1 MDPSFS
7 WIYLIF
13 FLAIPLARIIPRII
27 ARRRMTNPDER
38 FQNNFEYREEKIS
51 ETREEKISETREEKI
66 PETREEKISETRE
79 ENTKPKTKS
88 MMVLGELNNGTRTFE
103 KVQKNTGLDSEELN
117 KILENLEK
125 QGLLKVQQK
134 QGLFGLKVE
143 LYPTEKGFKE
153 YYS

>member
-1 MDPSFS
+1 MYSMDPSFS

-38 FQNNFEYREEKIS
+38 FQNNFEYRQ
-51 ETREEKISETREEKI
+51 EKI
-66 PETREEKISETRE
+66 PETRQEKIPETRQ
-79 ENTKPKTKS
+79 ENPKPKTKN
-88 MMVLGELNNGTRTFE
+88 MLVLGELNKGTRTFE
-103 KVQKNTGLDSEELN
+103 KVQKNTGLDVEELN

>member
-1 MDPSFS
+1 
-7 WIYLIF
+7 
-13 FLAIPLARIIPRII
+13 
-27 ARRRMTNPDER
+27 MTNPDER
-38 FQNNFEYREEKIS
+38 LQNNFEYREEKIS

-79 ENTKPKTKS
+79 ENSKPKTKS

>member
-1 MDPSFS
+1 
-7 WIYLIF
+7 
-13 FLAIPLARIIPRII
+13 
-27 ARRRMTNPDER
+27 
-38 FQNNFEYREEKIS
+38 
-51 ETREEKISETREEKI
+51 
-66 PETREEKISETRE
+66 
-79 ENTKPKTKS
+79 
-88 MMVLGELNNGTRTFE
+88 MVLGELNNGTRTFE

>member
-13 FLAIPLARIIPRII
+13 FLAIPLSRIIPRII
-27 ARRRMTNPDER
+27 AKRRMANPDQR
-38 FQNNFEYREEKIS
+38 FVNDVELKQEKIS
-51 ETREEKISETREEKI
+51 EAKQEI
-66 PETREEKISETRE
+66 P
-79 ENTKPKTKS
+79 KPKTKN
-88 MMVLGELNNGTRTFE
+88 MLVLGELNKGTRTFE
-103 KVQKNTGLDSEELN
+103 NVQKNTGLDSEELN
-117 KILENLEK
+117 KILEQLET

-134 QGLFGLKVE
+134 QGLFGLKIE

>member
-38 FQNNFEYREEKIS
+38 FQNNFEYRGEKIP
-51 ETREEKISETREEKI
+51 ETRGEKI
-66 PETREEKISETRE
+66 PETREK
-79 ENTKPKTKS
+79 NPKPKTKS

>member
-38 FQNNFEYREEKIS
+38 FQNNFEYSQEKIR
-51 ETREEKISETREEKI
+51 ETRQEKI
-66 PETREEKISETRE
+66 PETRQ
-79 ENTKPKTKS
+79 ENPKPKTKN
-88 MMVLGELNNGTRTFE
+88 MLVLGELNNGTRTFE
-103 KVQKNTGLDSEELN
+103 KVQKNTGLDVEELN

>member
-1 MDPSFS
+1 MYSMDPSFS

-38 FQNNFEYREEKIS
+38 FQNNFEYRQ
-51 ETREEKISETREEKI
+51 EKI
-66 PETREEKISETRE
+66 PETRQEKIPETRQ
-79 ENTKPKTKS
+79 ENSKPKTKN
-88 MMVLGELNNGTRTFE
+88 MLVLGELNKGTRTFE
-103 KVQKNTGLDSEELN
+103 KVQKNTGLDVEELN

-134 QGLFGLKVE
+134 QGLFGLKIE

>member
-1 MDPSFS
+1 MYSMDPSFS

-38 FQNNFEYREEKIS
+38 FQNNFEYRQ
-51 ETREEKISETREEKI
+51 EKI
-66 PETREEKISETRE
+66 PETRQEKIPETRQ
-79 ENTKPKTKS
+79 ENPKPKTKN
-88 MMVLGELNNGTRTFE
+88 MLVLGELNNGTRTFE
-103 KVQKNTGLDSEELN
+103 KVQKNTGLDVEELN

>member
-27 ARRRMTNPDER
+27 ARRRITNPDER
-38 FQNNFEYREEKIS
+38 FQNNFEYREEKIP
-51 ETREEKISETREEKI
+51 ETREEKI
-66 PETREEKISETRE
+66 PETREK
-79 ENTKPKTKS
+79 NPKPKTKS

>member
-13 FLAIPLARIIPRII
+13 FLAIPLSRIIPRII
-27 ARRRMTNPDER
+27 AKRRMANPDQR
-38 FQNNFEYREEKIS
+38 FVNDVELKQEKIS
-51 ETREEKISETREEKI
+51 ETKQEI
-66 PETREEKISETRE
+66 P
-79 ENTKPKTKS
+79 KPKTKN
-88 MMVLGELNNGTRTFE
+88 MLVLGELNKGTRTFE
-103 KVQKNTGLDSEELN
+103 NVQKNTGLDSEELN
-117 KILENLEK
+117 KILEQLET

-134 QGLFGLKVE
+134 QGLFGLKIE

>member
-1 MDPSFS
+1 MYSMDPSFS

-38 FQNNFEYREEKIS
+38 FQNNFEYSQEKIR
-51 ETREEKISETREEKI
+51 ETRQEKIRETRQ
-66 PETREEKISETRE
+66 
-79 ENTKPKTKS
+79 ENPKPKTKN
-88 MMVLGELNNGTRTFE
+88 MLVLGELNKGTRTFE
-103 KVQKNTGLDSEELN
+103 KVQKNTGLDVEELN

>member
-38 FQNNFEYREEKIS
+38 FQNNFQYREEKIP
-51 ETREEKISETREEKI
+51 ETREEKI
-66 PETREEKISETRE
+66 PETREESP
-79 ENTKPKTKS
+79 KPKTKS

>member
-38 FQNNFEYREEKIS
+38 FQNNFEYRG
-51 ETREEKISETREEKI
+51 EKI
-66 PETREEKISETRE
+66 PETREK
-79 ENTKPKTKS
+79 NPKPKTKS

>member
-1 MDPSFS
+1 MYSMDPSFS

-38 FQNNFEYREEKIS
+38 FQNNFEYRQ
-51 ETREEKISETREEKI
+51 EKI
-66 PETREEKISETRE
+66 PETRQEKIPETRQE
-79 ENTKPKTKS
+79 KIPETRQENPKPKTKN
-88 MMVLGELNNGTRTFE
+88 MLVLGELNNGTRTFE
-103 KVQKNTGLDSEELN
+103 KVQKNTGLDVEELN

>member
-1 MDPSFS
+1 
-7 WIYLIF
+7 
-13 FLAIPLARIIPRII
+13 
-27 ARRRMTNPDER
+27 MTNPDER
-38 FQNNFEYREEKIS
+38 FQNNFEYRGEKIP
-51 ETREEKISETREEKI
+51 ETREEKIPETRGEKIPETRGEKIPETREEKI
-66 PETREEKISETRE
+66 PETREK
-79 ENTKPKTKS
+79 NPKPKTKS

>member
-1 MDPSFS
+1 
-7 WIYLIF
+7 
-13 FLAIPLARIIPRII
+13 
-27 ARRRMTNPDER
+27 MTNPDER
-38 FQNNFEYREEKIS
+38 FQNNFDYNQ
-51 ETREEKISETREEKI
+51 EKI
-66 PETREEKISETRE
+66 PERRQ
-79 ENTKPKTKS
+79 ENPKPKTKK

-103 KVQKNTGLDSEELN
+103 KVQKNTSLDTEELN
-117 KILENLEK
+117 KILESLEE

>member
-1 MDPSFS
+1 
-7 WIYLIF
+7 
-13 FLAIPLARIIPRII
+13 
-27 ARRRMTNPDER
+27 MTNPDER
-38 FQNNFEYREEKIS
+38 FQNNFDYNQ
-51 ETREEKISETREEKI
+51 EKI
-66 PETREEKISETRE
+66 PERRQEEIPERRQ
-79 ENTKPKTKS
+79 ENPKPKTKK

-103 KVQKNTGLDSEELN
+103 KVQKNTSLDTEELN
-117 KILENLEK
+117 KILESLEE

>member
-1 MDPSFS
+1 
-7 WIYLIF
+7 
-13 FLAIPLARIIPRII
+13 
-27 ARRRMTNPDER
+27 MTNPDER
-38 FQNNFEYREEKIS
+38 FQNNFEYRG
-51 ETREEKISETREEKI
+51 EKI
-66 PETREEKISETRE
+66 PETREK
-79 ENTKPKTKS
+79 NPKPKTKS

>member
-38 FQNNFEYREEKIS
+38 FQNNFDYNQ
-51 ETREEKISETREEKI
+51 EKI
-66 PETREEKISETRE
+66 PERRQEEIPERRQ
-79 ENTKPKTKS
+79 ENPKPKTKK

-103 KVQKNTGLDSEELN
+103 KVQKNTSLDTEELN
-117 KILENLEK
+117 KILESLEE